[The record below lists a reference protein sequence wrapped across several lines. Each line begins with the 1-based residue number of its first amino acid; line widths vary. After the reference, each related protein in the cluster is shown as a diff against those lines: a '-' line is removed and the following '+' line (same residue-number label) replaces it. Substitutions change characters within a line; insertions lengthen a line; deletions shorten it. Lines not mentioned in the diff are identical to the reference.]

1 MAERSDRKLFLG
13 ARMRRLRRELDLTQT
28 RMAQD
33 LGVSPSYLNLIE
45 RNQRPVTAQV
55 LLRLADAYELDLRS
69 FSAEAEAGGA
79 SLVEIF
85 ADPLFKDLAV
95 SRHEISEL
103 AENAPGVAEAVVRL
117 YQSHLDRRRL
127 IELGDVQAK
136 GGEGASIA
144 TPSDWVRTFIQSQR
158 NFFPELD
165 ERAEALAHELDASSA
180 EVRAVEVRQRL
191 QTRFGIRVQVA
202 TAELMQG
209 ELRRFDLHRKRLFLS
224 ELLGGSGRS
233 FSAAYQLAL
242 LEFAESVAALVQRA
256 APPDPATRN
265 LLRVSLGN
273 YLAAAILAPYGD
285 FHAAAEAQAYDLGHL
300 CVRFGLSF
308 EQACHRLTTLGRPG
322 ARGVPFFMMRIDP
335 AGNVSKRFAADAS
348 FPFARFGGGC
358 PRWNLHGAFRTPGRI
373 VTQIVE
379 TQDGVRHFTLGRTV
393 RRAGVETGEDDLAV
407 GLGCEIKHAARLAY
421 ARGLDLNSPA
431 VMPIGPTCRLC
442 ERQDC
447 PQRAAQPVSRTLLVD
462 EHRKSISPYPFA
474 NA

>member
-1 MAERSDRKLFLG
+1 MADRSDRKLFLG
-13 ARMRRLRRELDLTQT
+13 ARLRRLRRELDISQT

-55 LLRLADAYELDLRS
+55 LLRLAEAYELDLRS

-79 SLVEIF
+79 GLAEIF
-85 ADPLFKDLAV
+85 ADPLFKDLAL
-95 SRHEISEL
+95 SRHEIAEL
-103 AENAPGVAEAVVRL
+103 AENAPGVAAAVARL

-127 IELGDVQAK
+127 VEAGDTRQEH
-136 GGEGASIA
+136 GEAAAAA
-144 TPSDWVRTFIQSQR
+144 TPGDWVRTFIQGQR

-165 ERAEALAHELDASSA
+165 ELGEALAAELDSGPA
-180 EVRAVEVRQRL
+180 EARATALRERL
-191 QTRFGIRVQVA
+191 QARFGIRVQVA
-202 TAELMQG
+202 TVELMQG

-233 FSAAYQLAL
+233 FGMAYQLAL
-242 LEFAESVAALVQRA
+242 LEFAEPLLGMVQRA

-265 LLRVSLGN
+265 LLRVSLAN

-285 FHAAAEAQAYDLGHL
+285 FHAAAEACDYDLGRL

-335 AGNVSKRFAADAS
+335 AGNVSKRFAAEAS

-358 PRWNLHGAFRTPGRI
+358 PRWNLHSAFRTPGRI

-379 TQDGVRHFTLGRTV
+379 TPDGTRHFTLGRTV
-393 RRAGVETGEDDLAV
+393 RRAGAPGDEDNLAV
-407 GLGCEIKHAARLAY
+407 GLGCEIKHAHRLAY
-421 ARGLDLNSPA
+421 AKGLDLAAPA
-431 VMPIGPTCRLC
+431 VTPIGPSCRLC
-442 ERQDC
+442 ERPDC
-447 PQRAAQPVSRTLLVD
+447 PQRAAQPVSRTLMVD
-462 EHRKSISPYPFA
+462 EYRKSISPYPFVSG
-474 NA
+474 